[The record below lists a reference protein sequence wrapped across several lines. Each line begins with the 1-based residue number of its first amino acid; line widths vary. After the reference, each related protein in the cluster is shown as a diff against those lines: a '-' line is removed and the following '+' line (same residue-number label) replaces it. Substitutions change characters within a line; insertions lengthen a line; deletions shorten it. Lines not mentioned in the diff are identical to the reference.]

1 MNNRLRP
8 LLWPGAWLMFGVV
21 LAFAPISPYTAT
33 LATEVIILTLWAV
46 SYNLV
51 YGYMGEISFG
61 HAAFFGLG
69 AFGVPL
75 LAREFNLPFGFNI
88 AGGMVVACLFA
99 ALVSVIIRRTRG
111 VYYAV
116 LTFVLAEVVYVV
128 AIKWTNFTGGDN
140 GLPVS
145 RPALLGS
152 PLSYA
157 LFAFVIVTVAL
168 VALHR
173 IVNSPAGRV
182 VQAIHQNERRARQI
196 GYNTDA
202 YRALTFI
209 LSGVFS
215 GLAGALYSPFIQFV
229 SPDLLFWTFS
239 GQVIIMTIIG
249 GSGAFYGPVLGAAVF
264 VILRDFI
271 SSWSASSAVIGGVA
285 LAKLGE
291 HWPLFMGMIFFLIIV
306 FEPAGIVGIVARFK
320 RTWTRSE
327 YQSELVD

>member
-1 MNNRLRP
+1 MKIGLRTAISA
-8 LLWPGAWLMFGVV
+8 GAWLAFGIV
-21 LAFAPISPYTAT
+21 LAVAPLGPYAAT

-75 LAREFNLPFGFNI
+75 LASEIDLSFGFTI

-99 ALVSVIIRRTRG
+99 MLASIVIRRTRG

-128 AIKWTNFTGGDN
+128 AIKWTSFTGGDN
-140 GLPVS
+140 GLPVA
-145 RPALLGS
+145 RPAALGS
-152 PLSYA
+152 PVRYA
-157 LFAFVIVTVAL
+157 LFAFVVVTVAL
-168 VALHR
+168 AALHR

-196 GYNTDA
+196 GYNTA
-202 YRALTFI
+202 TYRALIFI
-209 LSGVFS
+209 LSGTFS
-215 GLAGALYSPFIQFV
+215 GLAGALYAPFIQFV

-249 GSGAFYGPVLGAAVF
+249 GSGAFYGPMLGAVLF
-264 VILRDFI
+264 VTLRDFI
-271 SSWSASSAVIGGVA
+271 SSLSASSMVIGGVA
-285 LAKLGE
+285 LSKLGE
-291 HWPLFMGMIFFLIIV
+291 HWPLFMGMVFFLIII
-306 FEPAGIVGIVARFK
+306 FEPGGLVGIF
-320 RTWTRSE
+320 TRLKHALITSNDR
-327 YQSELVD
+327 SALVG